1 MYDYVAMAHARARCS
16 LDAKAE
22 REPEHRRRQRQA
34 QEITRRL
41 EAAANE
47 FTAQAEALED
57 LSDGKPFTPGS
68 EDAVRLEGRLRPQRA
83 YPLWA
88 HTVYLAANAAALVFH
103 VQSIAESP
111 NDPETATGHRLA
123 AMPSQ
128 INLITMTYHGRRP
141 LGPESRPR
149 LGLPCPGVDEAETA
163 ARAALSMMEAGYTPH
178 RVVQHRPINISLGA
192 YEWGED
198 LCARLSDQ
206 QEEGLEE
213 GDNPDIT
220 IDWGDAQDVYNIL
233 VVYRNHGI
241 AYAKLFHEHY
251 QDSVDEYGAIT
262 INARLL
268 ARLPAFIDKDRR
280 YDRAAEINQMIY
292 HNVGLCLEE
301 LHATPPKVFAAL
313 AATMSEA
320 GLSQSQQRTIMLNLA
335 PENPG
340 AQSYLAAALP
350 TGSPL
355 DEKEIRAVVKAL
367 RDAGASPAA
376 VTDALLALKTPRELR
391 RKLGPRRLP
400 RVRWLD
406 ARKVLLALKEAA
418 GRDCQEDLEAAA
430 EVMGWNR
437 SHRQL
442 EDFLLEQE
450 GKGRR
455 RPDR

>member
-1 MYDYVAMAHARARCS
+1 
-16 LDAKAE
+16 
-22 REPEHRRRQRQA
+22 
-34 QEITRRL
+34 
-41 EAAANE
+41 
-47 FTAQAEALED
+47 
-57 LSDGKPFTPGS
+57 
-68 EDAVRLEGRLRPQRA
+68 
-83 YPLWA
+83 
-88 HTVYLAANAAALVFH
+88 
-103 VQSIAESP
+103 
-111 NDPETATGHRLA
+111 
-123 AMPSQ
+123 MPSQ

-220 IDWGDAQDVYNIL
+220 IDWGDAQDVY
-233 VVYRNHGI
+233 RNHGI

-340 AQSYLAAALP
+340 GPELP
-350 TGSPL
+350 G
-355 DEKEIRAVVKAL
+355 R
-367 RDAGASPAA
+367 RPAHRQ
-376 VTDALLALKTPRELR
+376 PPGREGDQGR
-391 RKLGPRRLP
+391 GQGPEGRRRLP
-400 RVRWLD
+400 GRGDRRP
-406 ARKVLLALKEAA
+406 AGPENAA
-418 GRDCQEDLEAAA
+418 GTATQAGPQAAA
-430 EVMGWNR
+430 PGPLAGR
-437 SHRQL
+437 
-442 EDFLLEQE
+442 QE
-450 GKGRR
+450 GPAGPQGSCRTGLPGGPGGRG
-455 RPDR
+455 